1 MQSGQGAPGGPGLNG
16 PRLREAV
23 VRPGKVRH
31 GVWAS
36 WGLAQ
41 PGPGPRPAARPAA
54 LPWLLSLGS
63 GPGPEACGERRGRD
77 QSSLARGRGTVPTPE
92 AFSLEQ
98 RGAPRRQ
105 VPADPQQAG
114 SRPPVRPVVA
124 RHASRLR
131 RAGGLSAVSCP
142 RVPPRPHSPAHCR
155 RLSPG
160 LARPLPHQ
168 PLGGDLPWSFCSIL
182 GAPAPPQAP
191 NSCSCAHPAP
201 STLPSP
207 GALAW
212 LFPPKALLSWPP
224 RTHAARGLGTSA
236 RKRQMRTTRAEAD
249 GRPLPLGP
257 CPMRSQQAG
266 PGRRGWTDGGV
277 QLCLRKDPRRQP
289 DASCP
294 AATGAQTTRPRH
306 CPPGRGQKGSS

>member
-1 MQSGQGAPGGPGLNG
+1 MQAGQGAPGGPGLNG
-16 PRLREAV
+16 PRLREAA

-63 GPGPEACGERRGRD
+63 GPGPEACGERRRD

-114 SRPPVRPVVA
+114 SHPPVRPVVA

-142 RVPPRPHSPAHCR
+142 ESHPGHTLRPTVAGSPWGLLGHFPTSPLVGASRGLSAPSSGTSTAPGPQFLLLCAPSALHTPESRGSCLAVSPKSPALLAPTDPGSSGPGHQCSEETDEDNRGRGR
-155 RLSPG
+155 RSATPAGALPHEEPAG
-160 LARPLPHQ
+160 RARPA
-168 PLGGDLPWSFCSIL
+168 GVDRWR
-182 GAPAPPQAP
+182 GA
-191 NSCSCAHPAP
+191 
-201 STLPSP
+201 
-207 GALAW
+207 
-212 LFPPKALLSWPP
+212 ALLKKGPE
-224 RTHAARGLGTSA
+224 AAA
-236 RKRQMRTTRAEAD
+236 
-249 GRPLPLGP
+249 
-257 CPMRSQQAG
+257 
-266 PGRRGWTDGGV
+266 
-277 QLCLRKDPRRQP
+277 
-289 DASCP
+289 
-294 AATGAQTTRPRH
+294 
-306 CPPGRGQKGSS
+306 